1 MWNCGAK
8 TGSQSNYNK
17 IHNARNFRKTNAQH
31 FIKTYIQASRCDED
45 RDFDL
50 VNAVWHSDFSA
61 VQACLNNGADVNQL
75 GDIIEYNG
83 AEYTPLQLACEI
95 GLKEIVEFLICRGAK
110 LGKAGAGR
118 CSLYNRHGGDAPLVL
133 AWQNC
138 HKDIVEL
145 LLDHGA
151 TLEQPIQWSNI
162 QDFCKK
168 GHLDIAELLLERGYA
183 LSCSYYH
190 LEVAELLMKRG
201 YTLPP
206 AENEY
211 DWEYTIAKFNKSSAV
226 KGNTNHHAN
235 LLHDLP
241 LPNHVKTVPLPN
253 PVKTAE
259 IDITEY
265 EPQSANLSTE
275 IDYEIEEVLDIIEAE
290 QSNEKG
296 LGMDEWFKIEDE
308 EKVIEDGWI
317 MIDESD

>member
-1 MWNCGAK
+1 
-8 TGSQSNYNK
+8 
-17 IHNARNFRKTNAQH
+17 
-31 FIKTYIQASRCDED
+31 
-45 RDFDL
+45 
-50 VNAVWHSDFSA
+50 
-61 VQACLNNGADVNQL
+61 
-75 GDIIEYNG
+75 
-83 AEYTPLQLACEI
+83 
-95 GLKEIVEFLICRGAK
+95 
-110 LGKAGAGR
+110 
-118 CSLYNRHGGDAPLVL
+118 
-133 AWQNC
+133 
-138 HKDIVEL
+138 
-145 LLDHGA
+145 
-151 TLEQPIQWSNI
+151 
-162 QDFCKK
+162 
-168 GHLDIAELLLERGYA
+168 
-183 LSCSYYH
+183 

-211 DWEYTIAKFNKSSAV
+211 DWEYTITKFNKSSAV
-226 KGNTNHHAN
+226 KGNTNHHLRPLLPPIAPPPDSCQPHLPTHAN

-290 QSNEKG
+290 QSNEKR